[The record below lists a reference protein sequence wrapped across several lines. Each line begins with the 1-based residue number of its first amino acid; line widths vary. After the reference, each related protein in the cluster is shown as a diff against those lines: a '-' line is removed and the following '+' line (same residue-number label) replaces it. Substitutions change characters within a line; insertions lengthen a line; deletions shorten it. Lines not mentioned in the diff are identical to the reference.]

1 MKSNNSIFLVDG
13 SSLAFRSFY
22 ALITSG
28 MRNASGLPTWAVY
41 GFLNSLFDLIDK
53 RAPHSMAVCFDM
65 KAPTFRHEEFEDYKA
80 NRQEMPDDLSIQ
92 WPLIKDAVDVFSIP
106 VYELSGWEADDVIGT
121 IAKKAHDKD
130 LNTVIFT
137 GDQDAFQLLD
147 EHIQVLMPLREG
159 GVKEFG
165 RQEVFD
171 KLGVWPEQVIDYK
184 GLCGD
189 VSDNIPGVRG
199 IGPKTAV
206 QLLAQYKT
214 IDGIYEH
221 LDEIKSNSVKT
232 KLAEGKDKAYS
243 SQGLATIR
251 LDVPLDFDF
260 EHCELTM
267 PKDLNRV
274 CEFLREFE
282 FRNLL
287 RRLPKILSNFNN
299 GVEPEIDPAL
309 LQVAPRG
316 RGATKSRAAAQEE
329 RAAKSTGGGAVQL
342 ALLEVAPQAATLTA
356 GEVKAL
362 GAPGDTTIV
371 RSLDQLVSAINTV
384 QAAGYLSLS
393 LARTGEPWFDEE
405 ITGVAMAT
413 GAGIR
418 TTENGRLELA
428 QDSWNVSTFY
438 IPLAHVGEEML
449 SGDLAWSHLKPLLEN
464 DKIAKIIFDG
474 KFVSHALARKG
485 VTCQKF
491 AFDPMLASYIIN
503 PSDRHG
509 LREQAHRLL
518 SYVLHD
524 FGSGAK
530 KVTAAS
536 MQSAQAGPFIADEAR
551 VVLELTRH
559 YLEKLDFDQQELLW
573 GMDLPVASVLSRMEA
588 NGVFLD
594 LQYMSELQHE
604 LETGIRRLER
614 EIYGL
619 VGYSFNVG
627 SPQQLQQVL
636 FTELKLPTKGRTQTG
651 SAFSTD
657 STVLE
662 ALVNAHPVVQKIIDY
677 RELTKLNSTYVV
689 ALPRQVSPVDGR
701 LHGEFNQAVATTGR
715 LSSSNPNLQNIPIRT
730 ELGSR
735 IRRAFI
741 PAAEDHVILSADY
754 SQIELRL
761 LAHMSG
767 DENLIDAFI
776 NDEDVHVRT
785 ARSVFDLKPEDVTS
799 DHRRV
804 GKTLNFAL
812 MYQQGAYA
820 TGLSLHI
827 TTKEAQS
834 FIDKY
839 FKSFPKVKL
848 FQTRVLEEA
857 KQRGF
862 VETLWGRRRY
872 FHNLNDRNDGIRKAD
887 ERAAFNAPLQGSAA
901 DLMKLAMVKL
911 DEELTARE
919 LKTKLILQVHDEL
932 VLDAPKSEVDEAIQI
947 VRDAMAMGQPLLV
960 PLKIDVGQGA
970 NWMDAK

>member
-1 MKSNNSIFLVDG
+1 MTSNNSIFLVDG

-28 MRNASGLPTWAVY
+28 MRNATGLPTWAVY

-121 IAKKAHDKD
+121 IAKKAIAKD
-130 LNTVIFT
+130 LKTVIFT

-147 EHIQVLMPLREG
+147 DHIQVLMPLREG
-159 GVKEFG
+159 GVKDFG

-171 KLGVWPEQVIDYK
+171 KLGIWPEQVVDYK

-214 IDGIYEH
+214 IDGIYQH
-221 LDEIKSNSVKT
+221 LDEIKSNSVRT
-232 KLAEGKDKAYS
+232 KLADGKDKAYA
-243 SQGLATIR
+243 SQGLARIR

-274 CEFLREFE
+274 CEFLRELE

-329 RAAKSTGGGAVQL
+329 RAAKSSGAPVQL
-342 ALLEVAPQAATLTA
+342 ALLEVSPQAATLTA

-362 GAPGDTTIV
+362 GAPQETTIV
-371 RSLDQLVSAINTV
+371 RRLDQLVAAANAAQS
-384 QAAGYLSLS
+384 AGYLSLA
-393 LARTGEPWFDEE
+393 LARAGEPWFDEE
-405 ITGVAMAT
+405 IIGIALAT
-413 GAGIR
+413 GEGIR
-418 TTENGRLELA
+418 LSEANRLELVENR
-428 QDSWNVSTFY
+428 WNVSTYY
-438 IPLAHVGEEML
+438 IPLAHQGEEML
-449 SGDLAWSHLKPLLEN
+449 PAETVLAHLKPLLET

-474 KFVSHALARKG
+474 KAISHALMRKG
-485 VTCQKF
+485 IVSQRF
-491 AFDPMLASYIIN
+491 AFDPMLASYIVN
-503 PSDRHG
+503 PSDRHN
-509 LREQAHRLL
+509 LRDQAHRILN
-518 SYVLHD
+518 YVLHD
-524 FGSGAK
+524 FGTGAK
-530 KVTAAS
+530 RVTAAS
-536 MQSAQAGPFIADEAR
+536 MQSSQAGPFIADEAR

-573 GMDLPVASVLSRMEA
+573 GMDLPVASVLARMEA

-594 LQYMSELQHE
+594 LQYMKALQGE
-604 LETGIRRLER
+604 LESGIRRLER
-614 EIYGL
+614 EIFGL

-636 FTELKLPTKGRTQTG
+636 FTDLKLPTKGRTQTG
-651 SAFSTD
+651 TAFSTD
-657 STVLE
+657 SSVLD
-662 ALVNAHPVVQKIIDY
+662 ALVNVHPVVQKIIDY

-689 ALPRQVSPVDGR
+689 ALPRQVSPVDQR

-730 ELGSR
+730 ELGTR

-741 PAAEDHVILSADY
+741 PSSEENVILSADY

-785 ARSVFDLKPEDVTS
+785 ARSIFDLKPEDVTS

-820 TGLSLHI
+820 TGLSLRI
-827 TTKEAQS
+827 TTKEAQA

-848 FQTRVLEEA
+848 FQTRVLDEA
-857 KQRGF
+857 RQRGF

-872 FHNLNDRNDGIRKAD
+872 FHNLNDRNDGVRKAD

-911 DEELTARE
+911 DDELNTRQ
-919 LKTKLILQVHDEL
+919 LKAKLILQVHDEL
-932 VLDAPKSEVDEAIQI
+932 VLDAPKSEVSEVIQV

>member
-1 MKSNNSIFLVDG
+1 MKANNSLYLVDG

-28 MRNASGLPTWAVY
+28 MRNATGLPTWAVY

-65 KAPTFRHEEFEDYKA
+65 AAPTFRHEEFEEYKA

-92 WPLIKDAVDVFSIP
+92 WPLIKEAVDVFSIP

-121 IAKKAHDKD
+121 LAKKACDKN

-137 GDQDAFQLLD
+137 GDQDSFQLLD
-147 EHIQVLMPLREG
+147 QHIQVLMPLREG

-206 QLLAQYKT
+206 QLLGQYKT

-221 LDEIKSNSVKT
+221 IDEIKSNSVRT
-232 KLAEGKDKAYS
+232 KLIEGKEKAFAS
-243 SQGLATIR
+243 RGLATIR
-251 LDVPLDFDF
+251 LDVPMEFDFD
-260 EHCELTM
+260 HCELSM
-267 PKDLNRV
+267 PKDLHRV
-274 CEFLREFE
+274 CEFLRDLE

-287 RRLPKILSNFNN
+287 RRLPKILSNFNS
-299 GVEPEIDPAL
+299 GIEPEIDPAL

-316 RGATKSRAAAQEE
+316 RGATKSRAVAQDEK
-329 RAAKSTGGGAVQL
+329 ASKSGAPVQL
-342 ALLEVAPQAATLTA
+342 ALLDVVSQPQALTA
-356 GEVKAL
+356 SEIKAL
-362 GAPGDTTIV
+362 GAPAETIIV
-371 RSLDQLVSAINTV
+371 KDVDQLASVVN
-384 QAAGYLSLS
+384 AAKASGYMA
-393 LARTGEPWFDEE
+393 LALATSGTPWFDEE
-405 ITGVAMAT
+405 ITGVAIACGT
-413 GAGIR
+413 GLQ
-418 TTENGRLELA
+418 TTETGRLELTQSA
-428 QDSWNVSTFY
+428 WSVNTWY
-438 IPLAHVGEEML
+438 IPLEHVGEQMIDAETVWQQL
-449 SGDLAWSHLKPLLEN
+449 QTLFQDE
-464 DKIAKIIFDG
+464 KIAKIIFDG
-474 KFVSHALARKG
+474 KAVAHTLARKG
-485 VTCQKF
+485 IEFEKL
-491 AFDPMLASYIIN
+491 AFDPMLASYIVN
-503 PSDRHG
+503 PADRHR
-509 LREQAHRLL
+509 LREQAHKLL
-518 SYVLHD
+518 NYVMHD
-524 FGSGAK
+524 FGTGAK
-530 KVTAAS
+530 RINPAG

-551 VVLELTRH
+551 VVLELTRY

-573 GMDLPVASVLSRMEA
+573 TMDLPIATVLKRLEA

-594 LQYMSELQHE
+594 LSYLKALQEE
-604 LETGIRRLER
+604 LENGIRRLER

-636 FTELKLPTKGRTQTG
+636 FTDLKLPTKGRTQTG
-651 SAFSTD
+651 SAYSTD
-657 STVLE
+657 SAVLE

-689 ALPRQVSPVDGR
+689 ALPRQVSPLDGR
-701 LHGEFNQAVATTGR
+701 LHGEFNQTVATTGR

-741 PAAEDHVILSADY
+741 PSSDDNLIISADY

-776 NDEDVHVRT
+776 NDEDIHVRT
-785 ARSVFDLKPEDVTS
+785 ARLVFDLPPEEVTS

-820 TGLSLHI
+820 TGLSLRI

-848 FQTRVLEEA
+848 FMNRVLDEA
-857 KQRGF
+857 RQRGF

-872 FHNLNDRNDGIRKAD
+872 FYNLNDRNDGIRKAD

-901 DLMKLAMVKL
+901 DLMKLAMIKL
-911 DEELTARE
+911 DNE
-919 LKTKLILQVHDEL
+919 LKERKLKSKLILQVHDEL
-932 VLDAPKSEVDEAIQI
+932 VLDVLKTEAEEVTEVIK
-947 VRDAMAMGQPLLV
+947 DAMGMGQPLLV
-960 PLKIDVGQGA
+960 PLKVDVGQGA
-970 NWMDAK
+970 NWMEAK